1 MLSFPLL
8 RKPGGEIVGTIL
20 SVQNI
25 TKIYPGVVAL
35 DEVSID
41 IEEGE
46 LMAICGENGAGKS
59 TLLKILAGAISKTS
73 GTIYFQGKKVDI
85 NKPHD
90 AKDQGISIIYQELN
104 LNPNLNIAEN
114 ILLGQ
119 ESSKAGFINRKDLY
133 AKAKTICD
141 QLNIGYDLKTK
152 VGRLSIAQMQMVEIA
167 KAISW
172 KAKLLIMDEPTAS
185 LTTVEIDAL
194 FNTIKVLKAQGVTII
209 YISHRLEEVFQI
221 ADRVTVFRDGKLI
234 KTMGIGEVDKYGL
247 VKMMVGRELSAVK
260 HIYGER
266 GDLVLEVKNLTVG
279 DRVKDVSFHAYKNE
293 ILGFSGLVGAGRTE
307 LMRAVFGADK
317 CDSGEILIH
326 GKKVKIKSIRSAI
339 KNGIALMPEDRKGAG
354 LVLTLDVS
362 KNITLTN
369 ITTVIRSFFI
379 SKKIESKV
387 AWDYVKTLSI
397 KTPSVYQQA
406 KNLSGGN
413 QQKVV
418 MAKWLFAKPE
428 VLIFDEPTRGIDVGA
443 KAEIYELMKNL
454 LAEGICV
461 IVISSELP
469 EILQISDRIIVMHEG
484 RITAEIMGREATQE
498 GILSYSTG
506 IEA

>member
-1 MLSFPLL
+1 M
-8 RKPGGEIVGTIL
+8 GTIL

-35 DEVSID
+35 DDVSID

-73 GTIYFQGKKVDI
+73 GTIFFQGKKVEI

-90 AKDQGISIIYQELN
+90 AKEQGISIIYQELN

-119 ESSKAGFINRKDLY
+119 EASKAGFINRKDLY
-133 AKAKTICD
+133 NKAKAICD

-172 KAKLLIMDEPTAS
+172 NAKLLIMDEPTAS
-185 LTTVEIDAL
+185 LTAVEIDAL
-194 FNTIKVLKAQGVTII
+194 FSTIKTLKEQGVTIL
-209 YISHRLEEVFQI
+209 YISHRLEEVFQV

-234 KTMGIGEVDKYGL
+234 KTMGIGETDKYGL
-247 VKMMVGRELSAVK
+247 VKLMVGREISESK
-260 HIYGER
+260 HSCGEC

-279 DRVKDVSFHAYKNE
+279 DSVKDVSFKAYKNE

-317 CDSGEILIH
+317 PDSGEILMH

-354 LVLTLDVS
+354 LVLSLDVC

-369 ITTVIRSFFI
+369 VTAVIRSLFI
-379 SKKIESKV
+379 SKKVESKI
-387 AWDYVKTLSI
+387 ANDYIKALNI
-397 KTPSVYQQA
+397 KTPSIYQQS

-418 MAKWLFAKPE
+418 LAKWLFAKPE

-461 IVISSELP
+461 IVISSDLP
-469 EILQISDRIIVMHEG
+469 EILQISGRIIIMREG
-484 RITAEIMGREATQE
+484 RVAAEIMGREATQE
-498 GILSYSTG
+498 RILSYSTG